1 MKVIENFLEKND
13 YLKLKELISNINF
26 PWRIRTHMVEPGE
39 TYKNN
44 HNQVDFLNIKQESKN
59 DNTYY
64 FTYNFFNDFICHSE
78 HFENYIIPIMRK
90 LNAKAIVQIRS
101 NFYLNK
107 LFEKSDLH
115 IDNNADVNCKT
126 AILNFTTC
134 DGGTEFLVNDELKFV
149 ESVENKIV
157 IFNSNILHRTVASKT
172 TSARIILNMNYFD

>member
-1 MKVIENFLEKND
+1 MKVIENFLEKKE
-13 YLKLKELISNINF
+13 YLRLKELIFNIDF
-26 PWRIRTHMVEPGE
+26 PWRIRNNMV
-39 TYKNN
+39 NN
-44 HNQVDFLNIKQESKN
+44 DK
-59 DNTYY
+59 TYY
-64 FTYNFFNDFICHSE
+64 FTYNFFNNFICQSE

>member
-13 YLKLKELISNINF
+13 YLKLKELIFNIDF
-26 PWRIRTHMVEPGE
+26 PWRIRNNMV
-39 TYKNN
+39 
-44 HNQVDFLNIKQESKN
+44 N
-59 DNTYY
+59 DDKTYY
-64 FTYNFFNDFICHSE
+64 FTYNFFNNFICQSE

-90 LNAKAIVQIRS
+90 LNAKAIVQIRA
-101 NFYLNK
+101 NLILNK

-115 IDNNADVNCKT
+115 IDNTNDFNCKT

-134 DGGTEFLVNDELKFV
+134 DGGTELLIKDELKFV

-157 IFNSNILHRTVASKT
+157 IFNSNTQHRTVPSKT